1 LAAAPKLVVEVAG
14 WRPFGMGM
22 TMSVASDLGSGRPP
36 ETGGWRV
43 SALHALNEAKG
54 AASLS
59 LIPAVALSLAGHG
72 HGWEQWLSLSGVV
85 IWAALRKT
93 RVF

>member
-1 LAAAPKLVVEVAG
+1 VVEVAG
-14 WRPFGMGM
+14 WRPYGLDL
-22 TMSVASDLGSGRPP
+22 TMSVASDLGSGRRPP
-36 ETGGWRV
+36 ETGGWQA
-43 SALHALNEAKG
+43 SALHALHEAKG

-59 LIPAVALSLAGHG
+59 LIFAVALSLAGHG

>member
-1 LAAAPKLVVEVAG
+1 VATLRYGHDDVRCVRSGFGTAAAG
-14 WRPFGMGM
+14 
-22 TMSVASDLGSGRPP
+22 D
-36 ETGGWRV
+36 GGWRA
-43 SALHALNEAKG
+43 SALHSLNEAKG

-59 LIPAVALSLAGHG
+59 LILAVALSLAGHG
-72 HGWEQWLSLSGVV
+72 HGREQWLILSGVV